1 MQPILSLAFV
11 LGTLAVGDVI
21 AVKTKSIVS
30 SMFTCSVI
38 FILGFW
44 LKVPQTLFSDAQLL
58 GIGSLLITM
67 LLVHMGTMMSLRTLA
82 QQYKTVLIAIAAIV
96 GIALTVLGIG
106 QFIMGR
112 NISLVAAPVIS
123 GGVIAALKMQ
133 ESMLASGVTNAES
146 LAVFATV
153 LMVMEGFVGYPI
165 ASICLKKEAKRVK
178 KEIRE
183 NKVDTTEVTDDKPQ
197 LPVKPKRFQI
207 ADKYLSENFYLA
219 KCAFVAMAATGTS
232 LLIQK
237 LTGVNII
244 DKNIMSLIF
253 GIIFHEIGLLDSGIL
268 KKASSD
274 GLAMAALMAVVFFSL
289 TNATPQ
295 LLIEILPLILIA
307 QVLGVI
313 GYIVF
318 GVIVGKLLNV
328 SPWLS
333 IAIGST
339 CNYGFPGTYVISNE
353 VARAEGDTPQEQQA
367 ILDAILPKM
376 LVAGFVTVSIASVF
390 LAGIFATLI

>member
-1 MQPILSLAFV
+1 M

-165 ASICLKKEAKRVK
+165 ASICLKKETKRVK

-353 VARAEGDTPQEQQA
+353 VARAEGNTPQEQQA

>member
-1 MQPILSLAFV
+1 
-11 LGTLAVGDVI
+11 
-21 AVKTKSIVS
+21 
-30 SMFTCSVI
+30 
-38 FILGFW
+38 
-44 LKVPQTLFSDAQLL
+44 
-58 GIGSLLITM
+58 M

-82 QQYKTVLIAIAAIV
+82 QQYKTVLIVVAAIV

-112 NISLVAAPVIS
+112 NVSLVAAPVIS

-133 ESMLASGVTNAES
+133 ESMIASGVTNAES

-183 NKVDTTEVTDDKPQ
+183 NKIDVTKVTENKPQ
-197 LPVKPKRFQI
+197 PPVKTKRFQI

-219 KCAFVAMAATGTS
+219 KCAFMAMAATGTS
-232 LLIQK
+232 LGNQK

-253 GIIFHEIGLLDSGIL
+253 GIIFHEIGFLDSGIL

-295 LLIEILPLILIA
+295 LLLEILPLILIA

-318 GVIVGKLLNV
+318 GVIVGKLLKV

-353 VARAEGDTPQEQQA
+353 VARAEGDTPQEQQD

-376 LVAGFVTVSIASVF
+376 LVAGFVTVSIAFVF

>member
-1 MQPILSLAFV
+1 M

-153 LMVMEGFVGYPI
+153 LMVMEGFAGYPI

-219 KCAFVAMAATGTS
+219 KCAFVAMAATGKS

-307 QVLGVI
+307 QVLGVT

>member
-38 FILGFW
+38 FIVGFW
-44 LKVPQTLFSDAQLL
+44 LKVPQTLFFDAQLL

-82 QQYKTVLIAIAAIV
+82 QQYKTVLIAVAAIV

-112 NISLVAAPVIS
+112 NVSLVAAPVIS

-133 ESMLASGVTNAES
+133 ESMIASGVTNAES

-183 NKVDTTEVTDDKPQ
+183 NKIDVTEVTENKPQ
-197 LPVKPKRFQI
+197 PPVKTKRFQI

-232 LLIQK
+232 L
-237 LTGVNII
+237 GF
-244 DKNIMSLIF
+244 KN
-253 GIIFHEIGLLDSGIL
+253 
-268 KKASSD
+268 
-274 GLAMAALMAVVFFSL
+274 
-289 TNATPQ
+289 
-295 LLIEILPLILIA
+295 
-307 QVLGVI
+307 
-313 GYIVF
+313 
-318 GVIVGKLLNV
+318 
-328 SPWLS
+328 
-333 IAIGST
+333 
-339 CNYGFPGTYVISNE
+339 
-353 VARAEGDTPQEQQA
+353 
-367 ILDAILPKM
+367 
-376 LVAGFVTVSIASVF
+376 
-390 LAGIFATLI
+390 

>member
-183 NKVDTTEVTDDKPQ
+183 NKVDTTEVTEDKPQ

-367 ILDAILPKM
+367 ILEAILPKM

>member
-1 MQPILSLAFV
+1 M

>member
-1 MQPILSLAFV
+1 M

-96 GIALTVLGIG
+96 GIALTVSGIG

-123 GGVIAALKMQ
+123 GGVIAALTMQ

-237 LTGVNII
+237 LTWVNII

-376 LVAGFVTVSIASVF
+376 LVAGFVTVSIASVI